1 MKNNFL
7 GLNTVESMLP
17 EKSATVEGVFK
28 MQQKQSEAVVGQ
40 IMEKRGKLRRNLR
53 VKIKCSIE

>member
-28 MQQKQSEAVVGQ
+28 MQQKQSEAVVGE
-40 IMEKRGKLRRNLR
+40 IME
-53 VKIKCSIE
+53 

>member
-7 GLNTVESMLP
+7 GLNTVESMRP

-28 MQQKQSEAVVGQ
+28 MQQKQSEAAVGE
-40 IMEKRGKLRRNLR
+40 IME
-53 VKIKCSIE
+53 